1 MRKFLIAAVVA
12 VTAVTGF
19 AVFAMADAG
28 KQGTSWEFKYSS
40 GKKARAVASNSIVE
54 PSKVD
59 DKGTPDTADDRY
71 VPTAKTTVIFP
82 KGGSIDTGVLPA
94 CKASAGDVQSGR
106 AKCPS
111 NTKIGSGLANSVLG
125 QNADS
130 KGTDLVA
137 PIDAYNRKG
146 AILFHVKPCAPGT
159 GPGKPQPCNPLT
171 ASTVVLEGKWSKVT
185 TQPTLTVATPAA
197 LLRGGVIITRF
208 QLKTA
213 KKTKKAQVN
222 GKTVI
227 RSYATTPGT
236 CKGTWKSSA
245 RMNYQ
250 DGSTIT
256 VPDKQPCT
264 R

>member
-12 VTAVTGF
+12 VAAVAGLS
-19 AVFAMADAG
+19 VFAIADEG
-28 KQGTSWEFKYSS
+28 KQKTSWEFKYSS

-54 PSKVD
+54 PSKTD
-59 DKGTPDTADDRY
+59 DKGTADEADDRY
-71 VPTAKTTVIFP
+71 VPTAKTTVVFP
-82 KGGSIDTGVLPA
+82 KGGSIDTGVLPV
-94 CKASAGDVQSGR
+94 CKAAAGDVQSGR

-125 QNADS
+125 QSDDS
-130 KGTDLVA
+130 KGTDIVA

-159 GPGKPQPCNPLT
+159 GPGKPAPCNPLT

-185 TQPTLTVATPAA
+185 TQPTLTVVTPPA

-213 KKTKKAQVN
+213 KKTKKVTVN
-222 GKTVI
+222 GRTVI
-227 RSYATTPGT
+227 RSYAITPKT
-236 CKGTWKSSA
+236 CKGTWASSA
-245 RMNYQ
+245 KMNYQ
-250 DGSTIT
+250 DGSSIT
-256 VPDKQPCT
+256 VPDKQPCS